1 MRIPFVDL
9 RPALKA
15 TRAAW
20 RRNLR
25 DLEEKSTY
33 ILGPQVSAFESEF
46 AAAMGGRFAIGVGSG
61 CGALELSLRLHKI
74 TGDSRRV
81 LTTALT
87 APFTAVAIQAA
98 GASPQFADI
107 DPETLQIDPSDAA
120 SRLGPDTAALM
131 PVHLYGQPCHLE
143 LLVALAKKA
152 RIPLIQDACQAHGA
166 RSETQRSL
174 AESSPLTAYS
184 FYPTK
189 NLGCLGDG
197 GAIVTNDA
205 RLAEK
210 LREMRDGGRRGGGQI
225 SFGPG
230 INSRLDEMQACYLRA
245 FLPKLDEWNRRRA
258 RLARAYDQ
266 ALREIPGIQI
276 VRRTPASVNHLYVIR
291 ARRRAA
297 LRDHLTARG
306 IGTAIHYPVPLH
318 LHPGFASCGLRRGA
332 LPHAEKACREILSL
346 PLGPYLSESAVDE
359 VAAAIRQFYTHK
371 GGASVHAI
379 PRTPGTRHRRARLHR
394 Q

>member
-20 RRNLR
+20 RRNLQ

-33 ILGPQVSAFESEF
+33 ILGPQVSAFENEF
-46 AAAMGGRFAIGVGSG
+46 AAALGARFAVGVGSG

-74 TGDSRRV
+74 TGEGNGV

-107 DPETLQIDPSDAA
+107 DPETLQIDPSDAS
-120 SRLGPDTAALM
+120 SRLRPDTAALM
-131 PVHLYGQPCHLE
+131 PVHLYGQPCDLE
-143 LLVALAKKA
+143 PLVALSKKA
-152 RIPLIQDACQAHGA
+152 GIPLIQDACQAHGA
-166 RSETQRSL
+166 RSEAQQPL
-174 AESSPLTAYS
+174 AGYSPLTAYS

-197 GAIVTNDA
+197 GAVVTNDS
-205 RLAEK
+205 RRAEK
-210 LREMRDGGRRGGGQI
+210 LREMRDGGRRRGGQV

-258 RLARAYDQ
+258 ALAHRYDE
-266 ALREIPGIQI
+266 ALRGIPGIRL
-276 VRRTPASVNHLYVIR
+276 VRRTAASVHHLYVIR
-291 ARRRAA
+291 ASRRAV
-297 LRDHLTARG
+297 LRDHLAAMG
-306 IGTAIHYPVPLH
+306 IATAIHYPVPLH
-318 LHPGFASCGLRRGA
+318 MHPGFASCGLRRGA

-346 PLGPYLSESAVDE
+346 PLGPYLSESAVEE
-359 VAAAIRQFYTHK
+359 VATAIRQFYTHK
-371 GGASVHAI
+371 GGASVHALR
-379 PRTPGTRHRRARLHR
+379 RTPSTRHRRARIHR